1 MIEPSSVIEP
11 IVSPVSYRVCPVT
24 VSMSLNNYNSGRQ
37 EVQQRSFSDNNR
49 LSGGSV
55 SKKTRVNNWE
65 GSESQSLE
73 QLEFS
78 PSTMS
83 QAFYSYG
90 KFCVCHPWEVIVAF
104 FTLSICAISIGS
116 RRGQLER
123 TTSSIPCTNIPCPS
137 KVSSAH
143 PFLLSSFPPPVSC

>member
-1 MIEPSSVIEP
+1 
-11 IVSPVSYRVCPVT
+11 
-24 VSMSLNNYNSGRQ
+24 MSINNYNSGRQ
-37 EVQQRSFSDNNR
+37 EVQQRSSSKLSNNNR
-49 LSGGSV
+49 SSGQSI
-55 SKKTRVNNWE
+55 KKITVENRK
-65 GSESQSLE
+65 ESSLE

-78 PSTMS
+78 ASTMS

-116 RRGQLER
+116 RRGQLDR

-137 KVSSAH
+137 KVSLTH
-143 PFLLSSFPPPVSC
+143 FSCSPYFVGERIEKGKKLTKVWIWTHNGWTHSETNQ